1 MRKSAFL
8 LTLVACA
15 GLQLVSPADAA
26 DRNGNFAIKGVGL
39 APCTDFLESL
49 RSGDARLPMF
59 LGWVSGFLS
68 AMNLH
73 EPDTY
78 DLVDWQSDDYIAASL
93 RGWCEA
99 NPSERFFNGVYQMAR
114 SLEAFRVTEQSPVVI
129 LEGPQ
134 GRIRLYRSTLDKVR
148 AELAARGLYDE
159 AAHGR
164 EALATALK
172 AYQRRE
178 GLSETGV
185 PDTATM
191 FRLFAAR

>member
-1 MRKSAFL
+1 MRKPAL
-8 LTLVACA
+8 LLALAASA
-15 GLQLVSPADAA
+15 GLLLSLPSHAA

-39 APCTDFLESL
+39 APCTDFLESF
-49 RSGDARLPMF
+49 RAGDARLPMF

-73 EPDTY
+73 SPDTY

-99 NPSERFFNGVYQMAR
+99 NPSERFFSGVYQMAR
-114 SLEAFRVTEQSPVVI
+114 SLEAFRVSAQSPAVI
-129 LEGPQ
+129 MEGPQ
-134 GRIRLYRSTLDKVR
+134 GKIRLYRSTLDKVR
-148 AELAARGLYDE
+148 AELETRGLYDE

-164 EALATALK
+164 EAFAMALK

-178 GLSETGV
+178 GLPETGV
-185 PDTATM
+185 PDTATL
-191 FRLFAAR
+191 FRLFAAK

>member
-1 MRKSAFL
+1 MRNFAL
-8 LTLVACA
+8 LLASV
-15 GLQLVSPADAA
+15 GLLLVSPAHAA

-39 APCTDFLESL
+39 ATCTDFLESF
-49 RSGDARLPMF
+49 RSGDDRLPMF
-59 LGWVSGFLS
+59 FGWVSGFLT

-73 EPDTY
+73 AADTY

-99 NPSERFFNGVYQMAR
+99 NPSQRFFSGVYQMAR
-114 SLEAFRVTEQSPVVI
+114 SLESFKVSEQSPVVI
-129 LEGPQ
+129 MKGPQ

-164 EALATALK
+164 EALEMALR

-178 GLSETGV
+178 GLPETGV